1 MANFIADGYDQ
12 QEYADAALDLLLG
25 SFKMANTVWRA
36 FDPTPTA
43 NGGRVVVNRP
53 SSFVAVAQPSVA
65 EDLATKRL
73 NIDLTHYWGVTYQ
86 ISDFENSLSVD
97 RLIELHI
104 RPAVQAVARK
114 VDTSLQDITK
124 FCPHHVDL
132 PTVATL
138 GDIPALLA
146 SLAGRDVPETD
157 LFGQMDPT
165 QRQRWQSLSDFATE
179 SGAGAR
185 GVATQTGAE
194 LGPKSGFELFMSNNN
209 RQHTSGT
216 AINGGDSVGA
226 VNGAHT
232 APDGEAVGTSVLAVD
247 SFTLA
252 ETILT
257 GDALVI
263 AGFSQ
268 RYVAAADLTLV
279 AGAGNL
285 TISPALRDTL
295 AGGEVITL
303 DASGNADAYH
313 SNPFYHRHAIGIV
326 SAPIDTSGDGLGA
339 DMGLATDEDAALSL
353 RTMRWYDADNE
364 QLKQRVAFLWEPVM
378 LDPDQMVIGRRDV

>member
-12 QEYADAALDLLLG
+12 QEYADTALDLLLG
-25 SFKMANTVWRA
+25 AFKTANTVWRA

-43 NGGRVVVNRP
+43 KGGRVVVNRP
-53 SSFVAVAQPSVA
+53 SSFVAVAQPSTA

-97 RLIELHI
+97 GLIDLHI
-104 RPAVQAVARK
+104 RPAVQAVAKR
-114 VDTSLQDITK
+114 VDTSLQDLTK
-124 FCPHHVDL
+124 LCPHHVDL

-146 SLAGRDVPETD
+146 NLAGRDVLETD
-157 LFGQMDPT
+157 LFGMMDPVV
-165 QRQRWQSLSDFATE
+165 RQRWQSLSEFATE
-179 SGAGAR
+179 SGAGQR
-185 GVATQTGAE
+185 GIQTQVGAD
-194 LGPKSGFELFMSNNN
+194 LGPKSGFELFMSNNV

-216 AINGGDSVGA
+216 AVNGGDSVGA
-226 VNGAHT
+226 VVGAH
-232 APDGEAVGTSVLAVD
+232 AVPDGEAVGTSVLAVG
-247 SFTLA
+247 SFTLV
-252 ETILT
+252 ETILA
-257 GDALVI
+257 GDAFVI

-268 RYVAAADLTLV
+268 RYVAAADLTLA

-295 AGGEVITL
+295 VGGEVITF
-303 DASGNADAYH
+303 DATGNADAYH
-313 SNPFYHRHAIGIV
+313 ANPFYHRHAMGIV
-326 SAPIDTSGDGLGA
+326 SAPISTEGDGLGN
-339 DMGLATDEDAALSL
+339 DMGLASDDDAGISL
-353 RTMRWYDADNE
+353 RTMRWYDAQNE